1 MNFAIN
7 RHQRMNRF
15 FIAISAIVLFSC
27 NGTTDRGGS
36 KIDLKI
42 EGAGGQTAYF
52 DRNENNRMLHVDS
65 VKLDDDGSGT
75 IGLPPLPLDFYR
87 ITIGDQQMIV
97 VLDSTEN
104 LTYHAN
110 YQRLDSAI
118 HVEGSK
124 HMQLIH
130 QFTADQRN
138 YEREREQLR
147 QQISSDASNADAIT
161 RLNQLNAEHYD
172 RTKSFIEQNTT
183 SPVALSASAQLP
195 FDKEFDLLKKLR
207 DDLRPTMSRSGYFAQ
222 FRQRVD
228 QYDQQMLAMKL
239 QEEEM
244 KRLSNLL
251 PIGSEA
257 PEIRQQT
264 PEGGTFA
271 LSDLRGKVVLI
282 DFWASWCRPCR
293 IENPAVKQVYNK
305 YRNKGFEILGVSLDR
320 DQNAWTSAIQQDGIN
335 WKHVSD
341 LGFWQ
346 NAAAQEYGVQSIPFT
361 VLVDKDGKIIEKGL
375 RAHDLDAR
383 LAQIFG
389 S

>member
-1 MNFAIN
+1 MNSMNKFIFAITA
-7 RHQRMNRF
+7 M
-15 FIAISAIVLFSC
+15 ILFAC
-27 NGTTDRGGS
+27 NGKPDRGGS
-36 KIDLKI
+36 SIELKID
-42 EGAGGQTAYF
+42 GAGGKTAYF
-52 DRNENNRMLHVDS
+52 DRSENNRMLRVDS
-65 VKLDDDGSGT
+65 VELDADGHGT
-75 IGLPPLPLDFYR
+75 MSLPPLPLDFYR
-87 ITIGDQQMIV
+87 ISIGDEQMVV

-104 LTYHAN
+104 LTYHA
-110 YQRLDSAI
+110 RAGALDSAI
-118 HVEGSK
+118 HVKGST
-124 HMQLIH
+124 HTELLH
-130 QFTADQRN
+130 QFISNTRN
-138 YEREREQLR
+138 FDREREELR
-147 QQISSDASNADAIT
+147 QKITADPTNSEAIG
-161 RLNQLNAEHYD
+161 QLNALNADHYD
-172 RTKSFIEQNTT
+172 RTKKFVEENAK
-183 SPVALSASAQLP
+183 SPAALTAISRLDMQQ
-195 FDKEFDLLKKLR
+195 EFDLYKKLR
-207 DDLRPTMSRSGYFAQ
+207 DELRPLMSRSGYFAQ

-244 KRLSNLL
+244 KRLSSML
-251 PIGSEA
+251 PIGGEA

-271 LSDLRGKVVLI
+271 LSQLRGKVVLI

-293 IENPAVKQVYNK
+293 IENPAVKEVYNK
-305 YRNKGFEILGVSLDR
+305 YKNKGFEILGVSLDR
-320 DQNAWTSAIQQDGIN
+320 DHNAWVNAIKQDGIG

-361 VLVDKDGKIIEKGL
+361 VLVDKEGKILDKGL